1 LTHATPPL
9 RLNEARHSTWF
20 VALVAFFV
28 TSLIVSNVAAVK
40 PVQLLGLTMD
50 AGNILFPLS
59 YICGDVLTEV
69 YGYRRARLVI
79 WLGFA
84 CNLLAVGAFMLGQ
97 QLPAP
102 AAWDGQAAYERILG
116 FTPRLLLASV
126 CGYLLGEFSNA
137 AVLARLKVLTRG
149 RLLWTR
155 TIGSTLVGQ
164 GLDST
169 VFVLIAFTGVLPNAL
184 LATMILSQWLFKVA
198 YEVAATPLTYL
209 VVNALKRYEGL
220 DAADSHPPRAL
231 GLGRA

>member
-1 LTHATPPL
+1 MADRHAVL
-9 RLNEARHSTWF
+9 HHGDERHSTWF
-20 VALVAFFV
+20 VALVALFV
-28 TSLIVSNVAAVK
+28 TSLIVSNIAAVK
-40 PVQLLGLTMD
+40 PIQLLGLTMD

-84 CNLLAVGAFMLGQ
+84 CNLLAVGAFLLGLH
-97 QLPAP
+97 LPAP
-102 AAWDGQAAYERILG
+102 PEWDGQAAYERILG

-137 AVLARLKVLTRG
+137 AVLARLKTLTRG

-169 VFVLIAFTGVLPNAL
+169 VFVLIAFVGVLPNAL
-184 LATMILSQWLFKVA
+184 LLTMILSQWLFKVA
-198 YEVAATPLTYL
+198 YEAAATPLTYL
-209 VVNALKRYEGL
+209 VVNALKRREGL
-220 DAADSHPPRAL
+220 DVYDYPPRPLRL
-231 GLGRA
+231 GQA